1 MDDRWT
7 TKLTIRDDATGPPIP
22 LMTTPTGIA
31 MATPTPNKL
40 TEQANSLYE
49 CSNTHQ
55 LMHYYYACLNYPV
68 PSSLIQAI
76 DRMAWPHFP
85 MCVTPHHRIPRVVIG
100 PHGPSLERHSLR
112 ATTNSNQ
119 RHHSHAGITSHAQP
133 THQRLHGRR
142 PQEPHNARIHIIFMH
157 SHAINGATSSN
168 QTGRFPITSNR
179 GNAYVVVFYVFDAN
193 YTCSVPIKNRSK
205 EELLSAY
212 RKTYEWMTLRGFK
225 PPSFTQWTTR
235 HRTR

>member
-1 MDDRWT
+1 MDQVWKGTHSVQPR
-7 TKLTIRDDATGPPIP
+7 
-22 LMTTPTGIA
+22 TPTN
-31 MATPTPNKL
+31 ATIPTLALPHMPN
-40 TEQANSLYE
+40 
-49 CSNTHQ
+49 
-55 LMHYYYACLNYPV
+55 
-68 PSSLIQAI
+68 
-76 DRMAWPHFP
+76 
-85 MCVTPHHRIPRVVIG
+85 
-100 PHGPSLERHSLR
+100 
-112 ATTNSNQ
+112 
-119 RHHSHAGITSHAQP
+119 
-133 THQRLHGRR
+133 LHINDYMVDA

-212 RKTYEWMTLRGFK
+212 RKTYEWLTLRGFK